1 MRLTPAILRAFNDST
16 TARGPGVNADQA
28 DSLID
33 ILAGAPLR
41 TNPPTDAPNDTDLRA
56 VSHEVLDEKSD
67 AVVEATG
74 EHEPGMVRGQ
84 CMEIAALIT
93 GEFIGG
99 RIVPG
104 SKTSSGNAL
113 RLSPSFEGRMEQLV
127 HLITQ
132 HIDRLG
138 SRGSW
143 PRALNKLR
151 AAAAFALKSRELL
164 SNGKPFGLSWGILAE
179 NGNKKLPFMA
189 YSELPLVTC
198 PGAGACAVWCYS
210 LKAWRY
216 PEAFVRQCLNT
227 LAGQFD
233 AYLGGESKRQWPTYV
248 TAMVAFRSKRI
259 RKHKTCFFRLFVDG
273 DFFDK
278 AAVVMWHEALKHV
291 GPGVLGSSYGVE
303 AYGYSKCWHFFV
315 DLAKS
320 GYQFAPN
327 YVVNASS
334 GSKYAT
340 NEVLKTQMLNLD
352 ICRGEFKAVDIDAHF
367 KELAS
372 VVKGGQIIPNMSDAA
387 ARKRVERFVEING
400 IDNPDTA
407 FEAANFIAD
416 KYKLSKF
423 DLKGSHKRDLARVRG
438 TIFKAWIEELAA
450 DKTVYLRA
458 AEDLAKDQG
467 VSVDKAVIGKK
478 ALGDKILA
486 QNLHEVLWAYGLGG
500 ACPLVCGNCS
510 DVFEPTATNPGVHRC
525 AAKPGSLFWK
535 KSIHIGLH

>member
-1 MRLTPAILRAFNDST
+1 MHLPPAILRTFKDST
-16 TARGPGVNADQA
+16 IARGPGMYADQA

-33 ILAGAPLR
+33 ILAGAPVR
-41 TNPPTDAPNDTDLRA
+41 SNPPRDVPRDISMTI
-56 VSHEVLDEKSD
+56 SSEVLVEKSD
-67 AVVEATG
+67 AVVDATG
-74 EHEPGMVRGQ
+74 KPESGMVRNQ

-99 RIVPG
+99 QVVPG
-104 SKTSSGNAL
+104 SKTPSGKAM
-113 RLSPSFEGRMEQLV
+113 RLSSSFNSRMEQLID
-127 HLITQ
+127 LLTG
-132 HIDRLG
+132 HINRIGDKG
-138 SRGSW
+138 TW
-143 PRALNKLR
+143 PRSLGKLR
-151 AAAAFALKSRELL
+151 AAAEFALTSRGFLAD
-164 SNGKPFGLSWGILAE
+164 GKPFGLKWGILAE

-216 PEAFVRQCLNT
+216 PDAFVRQCLNT

-233 AYLGGESKRQWPTYV
+233 AHLHNDSKREWPTYV
-248 TAMVAFRSKRI
+248 TSLVAFRSMRI

-278 AAVVMWHEALKHV
+278 ASVVVWHEALKHI
-291 GPGVLGSSYGVE
+291 GPGAFGSAFGVE

-320 GYQFAPN
+320 GYSFAPN

-334 GSKYAT
+334 GSKYAA

-352 ICRGEFKAVDIDAHF
+352 VCRGEFKAVDIESHF
-367 KELAS
+367 KELSS
-372 VVKGGQIIPNMSDAA
+372 VVKGGRIIPNVKDAA
-387 ARKRVERFVEING
+387 AKQRIERFVEING
-400 IDNPDTA
+400 IDNPETA
-407 FEAANFIAD
+407 FEAASFITD
-416 KYKLSKF
+416 KYKLSK
-423 DLKGSHKRDLARVRG
+423 LSVKSSRRRDLTYVRKV
-438 TIFKAWIEELAA
+438 IFKAWIEKLAS
-450 DKTVYLRA
+450 DKSAYQRA

-467 VSVDKAVIGKK
+467 VPVAKAVISKK
-478 ALGDKILA
+478 ALGDKLLA

-510 DVFEPTATNPGVHRC
+510 DVFEPTAENPGVHRC